1 MSVIVFELKDE
12 HIKLLKQLSW
22 TSNNKIIV
30 SVDDLEEQLLFGENN
45 VYEAVDMILNG
56 KPENFDP
63 FNTEDFPEYSPEQIA
78 EWDKL
83 LSELPTALNII
94 LYNCSFET
102 GTYKTKFNQR
112 LWKKLKNTSSN

>member
-22 TSNNKIIV
+22 TSSNKIIV
-30 SVDDLEEQLLFGENN
+30 SVDDVSEQLLFGENN
-45 VYEAVDMILNG
+45 VYEAIDMILNG
-56 KPENFDP
+56 KPADFDP
-63 FNTEDFPEYSPEQIA
+63 LNTEEFPEYSPEQIA
-78 EWDKL
+78 AWDTL

-112 LWKKLKNTSSN
+112 VWKKLNNTSSN